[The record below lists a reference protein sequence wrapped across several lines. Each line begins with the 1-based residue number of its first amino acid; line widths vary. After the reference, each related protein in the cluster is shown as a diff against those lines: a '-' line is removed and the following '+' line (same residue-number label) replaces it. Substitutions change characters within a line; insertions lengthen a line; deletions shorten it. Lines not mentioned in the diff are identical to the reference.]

1 MANIRVADILHAYSS
16 REYLPNIRETN
27 KMHLFAKR
35 IFDMLHLIATPN
47 QIAQLLAASRRQAGL
62 TQAEAAARV
71 GVSQSRISTWETDA
85 AALTVAQLLALCGAY
100 GLQLQMRDKNKP
112 EFEPAPL
119 IEW

>member
-1 MANIRVADILHAYSS
+1 
-16 REYLPNIRETN
+16 
-27 KMHLFAKR
+27 MHLFAKR